1 MDASPVLRCIVSR
14 PVASLPWNDFPFG
27 PGAKEARPRKRV
39 LVLDRVKAAKNS
51 SPRAQYCASG
61 RYVVDQVQRNLTTGA
76 QHTVSSI
83 LLSVPH
89 SVLEIHFQLS
99 THQISDNMDL
109 LLRAWWV
116 CTRSGT
122 NLTTG
127 AQHPV

>member
-1 MDASPVLRCIVSR
+1 MTTGRTKTTTMTVTTTIRTCDETMTWYDGWVDGWTDGRMDASPVLRCIVSR

-76 QHTVSSI
+76 QH
-83 LLSVPH
+83 
-89 SVLEIHFQLS
+89 
-99 THQISDNMDL
+99 
-109 LLRAWWV
+109 
-116 CTRSGT
+116 
-122 NLTTG
+122 
-127 AQHPV
+127 PV